1 MSDVSKARRKDSK
14 PEDEVRSQGNQGLRK
29 AMRYEKKKLIIFG
42 TSTVS
47 GVVAAVIVLIAVNAS
62 FLKIPDSPPARATS
76 APRTATPTQLAVI
89 AEPDYKAITERN
101 LFRAKLQVEIPKPKT
116 EKEIEEEALTA
127 IVKTMALKG
136 VMLSPRKRDNYAV
149 IDLGRQK
156 GVWVYEPG
164 DVIEKGLTVKEI
176 GKDSVRIE
184 KDEFRAVLKLFSSAN
199 ELARTRRTT
208 GVAAARPA
216 IGKLN
221 PGKEIR
227 REGSVTRISKSLAE
241 RLKADNS
248 MIMSAVAVKPSPEG
262 VKVVA
267 VDKGSIAQQ
276 MGIAPNDTL
285 QEVNGHKLGSTED
298 MSTVYDSLKN
308 ATDFEVKVLR
318 GGQPA
323 TLRYQI
329 R

>member
-1 MSDVSKARRKDSK
+1 
-14 PEDEVRSQGNQGLRK
+14 
-29 AMRYEKKKLIIFG
+29 MRYEKKKLIIFG

-47 GVVAAVIVLIAVNAS
+47 GVVAAVIVLMAVSAS
-62 FLKIPDSPPARATS
+62 FLKIPDNPPVRTTS
-76 APRTATPTQLAVI
+76 APRAATPAQLAVI

-101 LFRAKLQVEIPKPKT
+101 LFRAKLQVEIPRKKT
-116 EKEIEEEALTA
+116 DKELEEEALTA

-136 VMLSPRKRDNYAV
+136 VVLSPRKQDNYAI

-164 DVIEKGLTVKEI
+164 DVIERGLTVKEI
-176 GKDSVRIE
+176 RKDSVRIGKE
-184 KDEFRAVLKLFSSAN
+184 EFGAVLKLFSSAN
-199 ELARTRRTT
+199 ELTRTQQTA
-208 GVAAARPA
+208 GAAAARPA
-216 IGKLN
+216 AGKVA
-221 PGKEIR
+221 PRKEIKK
-227 REGSVTRISKSLAE
+227 EGSVTRISKSLAE
-241 RLKADNS
+241 RLKADNT

-262 VKVVA
+262 IKVVA

-298 MSTVYDSLKN
+298 MSTVYESLKT

-318 GGQPA
+318 GGRSE

>member
-1 MSDVSKARRKDSK
+1 
-14 PEDEVRSQGNQGLRK
+14 
-29 AMRYEKKKLIIFG
+29 
-42 TSTVS
+42 
-47 GVVAAVIVLIAVNAS
+47 
-62 FLKIPDSPPARATS
+62 
-76 APRTATPTQLAVI
+76 
-89 AEPDYKAITERN
+89 
-101 LFRAKLQVEIPKPKT
+101 
-116 EKEIEEEALTA
+116 LTA

-164 DVIEKGLTVKEI
+164 DVTERGLTVKEI
-176 GKDSVRIE
+176 TKDSVRIE
-184 KDEFRAVLKLFSSAN
+184 KDEFGAVLRLFSSAN
-199 ELARTRRTT
+199 ELSQTRRPA

-216 IGKLN
+216 IGKVD
-221 PGKEIR
+221 PGKEIKR
-227 REGSVTRISKSLAE
+227 KGSVTRISKSLAE
-241 RLKADNS
+241 RLKTDNT

-262 VKVVA
+262 VRVVA

-276 MGIAPNDTL
+276 MGIAPDDTL

-298 MSTVYDSLKN
+298 MSTVYESLKN

-318 GGQPA
+318 GGKSE
-323 TLRYQI
+323 TLFYQI

>member
-1 MSDVSKARRKDSK
+1 V
-14 PEDEVRSQGNQGLRK
+14 
-29 AMRYEKKKLIIFG
+29 
-42 TSTVS
+42 
-47 GVVAAVIVLIAVNAS
+47 
-62 FLKIPDSPPARATS
+62 
-76 APRTATPTQLAVI
+76 
-89 AEPDYKAITERN
+89 EPDYKAITQRN

-164 DVIEKGLTVKEI
+164 DVIERGLTVKEI

-184 KDEFRAVLKLFSSAN
+184 KEEFVVVLKLFSSAN
-199 ELARTRRTT
+199 ELTRTRRTA
-208 GVAAARPA
+208 GVAPARRA
-216 IGKLN
+216 ISKVD

-227 REGSVTRISKSLAE
+227 RAGPVTRISKSLAE
-241 RLKADNS
+241 RLKADNTL
-248 MIMSAVAVKPSPEG
+248 IMSAVAVKPSPEG

-267 VDKGSIAQQ
+267 VDKGSVAQR
-276 MGIAPNDTL
+276 MGIAPDDTL

-298 MSTVYDSLKN
+298 MSMVYESLKN

-318 GGQPA
+318 GGKPE

>member
-1 MSDVSKARRKDSK
+1 
-14 PEDEVRSQGNQGLRK
+14 
-29 AMRYEKKKLIIFG
+29 MRYERKKLIIFG
-42 TSTVS
+42 ASTVS
-47 GVVAAVIVLIAVNAS
+47 GMVAAAIVLIAVNAS
-62 FLKIPDSPPARATS
+62 FLKIPDNPPPRATS
-76 APRTATPTQLAVI
+76 APRAATPAQLAVI

-101 LFRAKLQVEIPKPKT
+101 LFRAKLRVEIPKRKT
-116 EKEIEEEALTA
+116 EKEIEEEALAA
-127 IVKTMALKG
+127 IVKTMVLKG

-164 DVIEKGLTVKEI
+164 DVIERGLTVKEI
-176 GKDSVRIE
+176 RKDSVRIE
-184 KDEFRAVLKLFSSAN
+184 KEEFGAVLKLFSPAN
-199 ELARTRRTT
+199 QLTRTQQTA
-208 GVAAARPA
+208 GMAAARPA
-216 IGKLN
+216 AGKVA

-227 REGSVTRISKSLAE
+227 REGQVTRISKSLAE
-241 RLKADNS
+241 RLKADNT

-285 QEVNGHKLGSTED
+285 QEVNGHKLTSTED
-298 MSTVYDSLKN
+298 MSTVYESLKN

-318 GGQPA
+318 GGKYE

>member
-1 MSDVSKARRKDSK
+1 MQLHFFHLMSGVGKTRRKDSK
-14 PEDEVRSQGNQGLRK
+14 SEDEVRSQGNQGLRK

-76 APRTATPTQLAVI
+76 APRTATPTQLAVT

-101 LFRAKLQVEIPKPKT
+101 LFRAKLRVEIPKPKT
-116 EKEIEEEALTA
+116 EKEIEEEVLTA

-136 VMLSPRKRDNYAV
+136 VMLSPRRRDNYAV

-184 KDEFRAVLKLFSSAN
+184 KDEFGAVLKLFSSAN
-199 ELARTRRTT
+199 ELARTRRTA
-208 GVAAARPA
+208 GAAAARPA

-298 MSTVYDSLKN
+298 MRQSMTH
-308 ATDFEVKVLR
+308 
-318 GGQPA
+318 
-323 TLRYQI
+323 
-329 R
+329 